1 MPSAMLQTDFRSWDV
16 NITLLAQLVE
26 RYRFGLGYRIAGS
39 VNVLLGMEIVEG
51 LQIGYTYELPA
62 NGLIRESY
70 GSHEVYLA
78 YGFDILKPKRTNRY
92 KSVRYL

>member
-1 MPSAMLQTDFRSWDV
+1 M
-16 NITLLAQLVE
+16 
-26 RYRFGLGYRIAGS
+26 
-39 VNVLLGMEIVEG
+39 
-51 LQIGYTYELPA
+51 YELPA

-78 YGFDILKPKRTNRY
+78 YGFNVLRPKRTNRY